1 MLLRLAGPRSPL
13 TCPCKYLAQ
22 ATFND
27 HEAYAM
33 VEEVEN
39 LLVDCVE
46 ADGNW
51 REQWVVCDSLPY
63 FLQTDLAEGLMQQV

>member
-1 MLLRLAGPRSPL
+1 
-13 TCPCKYLAQ
+13 
-22 ATFND
+22 
-27 HEAYAM
+27 M
-33 VEEVEN
+33 VGVVEN